1 MSCGQLALGKLSN
14 FASTCARLAEIR
26 GSSVDRT
33 RPALKRFYIFALLP
47 VLAFLG
53 GCNAIVLNPAGDIA
67 IQQRDLVII
76 STVLMLL
83 IIIPVMALTAWFAWH
98 YRASNTSARYE
109 PNWSHSTHLE
119 LIIWS
124 APLLII
130 ICLGAVTWM
139 ATHMLDPWRPL
150 NRTGPDKEVAMGAK
164 PLTVQVV
171 ALDWKW
177 LFIYPEQGI
186 ATVNEM
192 AAPVDR
198 PLNFK
203 ISASSVMN
211 AFYVPALAG
220 MIYAMPGM
228 QTQLH
233 AVINKEGTYKGFSSN
248 YSGNGFSEMRFDFLA
263 MDEAGFDKWVAGVK
277 ASDTGKL
284 GRTEYLDLERP
295 SEAVPV
301 KKYASV
307 DPQLF
312 DLIVNMCV
320 QPGKM
325 CMHEMA
331 AIDAKGGLGLAGNNI
346 VQSLEY
352 DKYARRGDQPLV
364 KKSYVASVCTKTA
377 PMGMGAQAAAA
388 VTPVS
393 STPLV
398 GAGLP
403 QPGMFQS
410 FARKPSNS

>member
-1 MSCGQLALGKLSN
+1 M
-14 FASTCARLAEIR
+14 
-26 GSSVDRT
+26 
-33 RPALKRFYIFALLP
+33 
-47 VLAFLG
+47 
-53 GCNAIVLNPAGDIA
+53 
-67 IQQRDLVII
+67 II

-98 YRASNTSARYE
+98 FRESNSEAKYE

-119 LIIWS
+119 LVIWS

-139 ATHMLDPWRPL
+139 ATHMLDPYRPIS
-150 NRTGPDKEVAMGAK
+150 RTGPGEAVAAGVK
-164 PLTVQVV
+164 PLKVEAV

-192 AAPVDR
+192 AAPVGR
-198 PLNFK
+198 PLDFD

-233 AVINKEGTYKGFSSN
+233 AVINKAGTFKGFSAN
-248 YSGNGFSEMRFDFLA
+248 YSGAGFSEMHFNFLA
-263 MDEAGFDKWVAGVK
+263 MDDAGFDKWVADVK
-277 ASDTGKL
+277 ASGGGNL

-301 KKYASV
+301 KKYATV
-307 DPQLF
+307 DPELF
-312 DLIVNMCV
+312 HLIVNMCV

-331 AIDAKGGLGLAGNNI
+331 AIDAKGGLGLAGVYN
-346 VQSLEY
+346 VQSIEY
-352 DKYARRGDQPLV
+352 DKYARRGAEPIV
-364 KKSYVASVCTKTA
+364 KRSYVASVCTKAA
-377 PMGMGAQAAAA
+377 PMGMAVKAAD

-393 STPLV
+393 ATPLL

-410 FARKPSNS
+410 FAPKPSNS

>member
-1 MSCGQLALGKLSN
+1 M
-14 FASTCARLAEIR
+14 
-26 GSSVDRT
+26 
-33 RPALKRFYIFALLP
+33 KRFHIFALLP
-47 VLAFLG
+47 LLALLG

-98 YRASNTSARYE
+98 FRASNTEARYE

-150 NRTGPDKEVAMGAK
+150 SRTGPDKEVAQGAK
-164 PLTVQVV
+164 PLKVDVV

-192 AAPVDR
+192 AAPVGR
-198 PLNFK
+198 PLDFN

-233 AVINKEGTYKGFSSN
+233 AVINEAGTYRGFSSN
-248 YSGNGFSEMRFDFLA
+248 YSGSGFSEMRFNFLA
-263 MDEAGFDKWVAGVK
+263 MDNAGFDKWVSDVK
-277 ASDTGKL
+277 ASNGGNL

-301 KKYASV
+301 KKFATV

-312 DLIVNMCV
+312 HLIVNMCV

-346 VQSLEY
+346 VQSIEY
-352 DKYARRGDQPLV
+352 DKYTRRGDEPVV
-364 KKSYVASVCTKTA
+364 KRSYVASVCTKSA
-377 PMGMGAQAAAA
+377 PMGMETQAAAA
-388 VTPVS
+388 VMPVS
-393 STPLV
+393 SAPLV

-403 QPGMFQS
+403 PPGMFQS
-410 FARKPSNS
+410 SARKPSNS